1 MQVLLLILQIT
12 ELTKSQTFMSK
23 NEPKI
28 LMLGWEF
35 PPVINGGL
43 GVACHDLCIALSK
56 HAKVTMVIPKTYPDF
71 TIENLNLIGLNTID
85 AKTLRNISYRNDYKN
100 LEEVH
105 YVPSRLN
112 PYYSDHHAV
121 EHLPEIKSKYL
132 TPVEMGD
139 ETAEVFTID
148 DLYGGDVIEKVTVFG
163 KLTAK
168 LALTLDFDIIHAH
181 DWMTMAAGMEIKART
196 GKPLVMHIHS
206 LEVDRGGEAS
216 KGWVYQME
224 KKGMEYADVLM
235 PVSNFTAN
243 VIHQHYGIGKHKIFP
258 VHNGIRPVKAYKGKK
273 RFKEKV
279 VLFVGRLTRQKGPEF
294 FLEIASRVLEVRQD
308 VRFVMAG
315 TGDAFHRLLEKSSYK
330 HIGNRF
336 HLTGFLNLEK
346 VHEML
351 SIADVYCMPSVSEP
365 FGLSAVEAAQFGVP
379 VVLSKQSGAAEV
391 MKGSLTFDFW
401 DINRASEYIIR
412 LLDDDVLRDKVIA
425 DANKDLESIS
435 WDLSAD
441 KVLDGYR
448 KYKLYME

>member
-1 MQVLLLILQIT
+1 MNKKQ
-12 ELTKSQTFMSK
+12 
-23 NEPKI
+23 PKI

-56 HAKVTMVIPKTYPDF
+56 HARVTMVIPKTYPEF
-71 TIENLNLIGLNTID
+71 TIENLELIGLNTID
-85 AKTLRNISYRNDYKN
+85 AKTLRNISYQQDYKQ

-112 PYYSDHHAV
+112 PYYNQAPSAGN
-121 EHLPEIKSKYL
+121 LPEIKSKYL
-132 TPVEMGD
+132 TPVEIDGQ
-139 ETAEVFTID
+139 TAEVFTIE

-163 KLTAK
+163 KLTAN
-168 LALTLDFDIIHAH
+168 LASKLDFDIIHAH

-206 LEVDRGGEAS
+206 LEVDRGGESS

-224 KKGMEYADVLM
+224 KRGMEYADLLM

-258 VHNGIRPVKAYKGKK
+258 VHNGIRPVKAFK
-273 RFKEKV
+273 REKPFKEKV
-279 VLFVGRLTRQKGPEF
+279 VLFVGRLTRQKGPEY

-315 TGDAFHRLLEKSSYK
+315 TGDAFHRLLDKSSYR
-330 HIGNRF
+330 HLGNRF

-365 FGLSAVEAAQFGVP
+365 FGLSAVEAAQFGIP
-379 VVLSKQSGAAEV
+379 VV
-391 MKGSLTFDFW
+391 
-401 DINRASEYIIR
+401 
-412 LLDDDVLRDKVIA
+412 
-425 DANKDLESIS
+425 IS
-435 WDLSAD
+435 HFRFL
-441 KVLDGYR
+441 GY
-448 KYKLYME
+448 

>member
-1 MQVLLLILQIT
+1 
-12 ELTKSQTFMSK
+12 MSK
-23 NEPKI
+23 KGPKI

-56 HAKVTMVIPKTYPDF
+56 KARVTMVIPKTYPDF
-71 TIENLNLIGLNTID
+71 TMTELELIGLNTID
-85 AKTLRNISYRNDYKN
+85 ARTMRNITYKNEYKN

-105 YVPSRLN
+105 YIPSSLN
-112 PYYSDHHAV
+112 PYYHEPAVKDHG
-121 EHLPEIKSKYL
+121 PQIKSKYL
-132 TPVEMGD
+132 TEVRIGD

-148 DLYGGDVIEKVTVFG
+148 DLYGGDVIEKVTVYG

-168 LALTLDFDIIHAH
+168 LAQNLEFDVIHAH
-181 DWMTMAAGMEIKART
+181 DWMTMAAGMEIKAQS

-206 LEVDRGGEAS
+206 LEVDRGGEQS

-224 KKGMEYADVLM
+224 KRGMEYADLLM

-243 VIHQHYGIGKHKIFP
+243 VIHQHYGISRSKIFP
-258 VHNGIRPVKAYKGKK
+258 VHNGIRPVKAFKSKK
-273 RFKEKV
+273 PYKEKI
-279 VLFVGRLTRQKGPEF
+279 VLFVGRLTRQKGPEY

-308 VRFVMAG
+308 VRFIMAG
-315 TGDAFHRLLEKSSYK
+315 TGDAFNRLLEKSSYK
-330 HIGNRF
+330 HLGNRF

-365 FGLSAVEAAQFGVP
+365 FGLSAIEAAQFGIP
-379 VVLSKQSGAAEV
+379 VVISKQSGAAEV
-391 MKGSLTFDFW
+391 MKGSLTFDYW

-412 LLDDDVLRDKVIA
+412 LLDDEVLRKKVID
-425 DANKDLESIS
+425 DANSDLEHIS
-435 WDLSAD
+435 WEISAD
-441 KVLDGYR
+441 KVLDGYGR
-448 KYKLYME
+448 LNLS

>member
-1 MQVLLLILQIT
+1 MN
-12 ELTKSQTFMSK
+12 K
-23 NEPKI
+23 NGPKI

-43 GVACHDLCIALSK
+43 GVACHDLCIALAK
-56 HAKVTMVIPKTYPDF
+56 HARVTMVIPKTYPHF
-71 TIENLNLIGLNTID
+71 TMTELELIGLNTID
-85 AKTLRNISYRNDYKN
+85 ARTLRNISYKNEYKN

-105 YVPSRLN
+105 YIPSSLD
-112 PYYSDHHAV
+112 PYYHQPSGSD
-121 EHLPEIKSKYL
+121 HLPEIKSKYL
-132 TPVEMGD
+132 TPVKIGD

-168 LALTLDFDIIHAH
+168 LAMNLDFDVIHAH
-181 DWMTMAAGMEIKART
+181 DWMTMAAGMEIKALT
-196 GKPLVMHIHS
+196 GKPLIMHIHS

-224 KKGMEYADVLM
+224 KRGMEYADLLM

-243 VIHQHYGIGKHKIFP
+243 VINQHYGISRSKIFP
-258 VHNGIRPVKAYKGKK
+258 VHNGIRPVKAFKGVKP
-273 RFKEKV
+273 FKEKI
-279 VLFVGRLTRQKGPEF
+279 VLFVGRLTRQKGPEY

-315 TGDAFHRLLEKSSYK
+315 TGDAFHRLLEKSSFK
-330 HIGNRF
+330 HLGNRF

-351 SIADVYCMPSVSEP
+351 SVADVYCMPSVSEP
-365 FGLSAVEAAQFGVP
+365 FGLSAIEAAQFGIP
-379 VVLSKQSGAAEV
+379 VVISKQSGAAEV

-412 LLDDDVLRDKVIA
+412 LLDDEVLRNKVID
-425 DANKDLESIS
+425 DANIDLETIS
-435 WDLSAD
+435 WDLSAE
-441 KVLDGYR
+441 KVLQGYR
-448 KYKLYME
+448 QFNLVEEETLVND

>member
-1 MQVLLLILQIT
+1 
-12 ELTKSQTFMSK
+12 MSK
-23 NEPKI
+23 KELKI

-35 PPVINGGL
+35 PPIINGGL
-43 GVACHDLCIALSK
+43 GVACHDLCIALTK
-56 HAKVTMVIPKTYPDF
+56 HARVTMVIPKTYPDF
-71 TIENLNLIGLNTID
+71 SIENLELIGLNTID
-85 AKTLRNISYRNDYKN
+85 AKTLRNISYKNDYKK

-112 PYYSDHHAV
+112 PYYNETGDES
-121 EHLPEIKSKYL
+121 ELPEIKSKYL
-132 TPVEMGD
+132 TPVEIGD
-139 ETAEVFTID
+139 ETVEVFNIE

-168 LALTLDFDIIHAH
+168 LAMKLDFDIIHAH
-181 DWMTMAAGMEIKART
+181 DWMTMAAGMEIKKLT

-224 KKGMEYADVLM
+224 KRGMEYADLLM
-235 PVSNFTAN
+235 PVSHFTAN

-258 VHNGIRPVKAYKGKK
+258 VHNGIRPVKTFKGKK
-273 RFKEKV
+273 PFKEKI
-279 VLFVGRLTRQKGPEF
+279 VLFVGRLTRQKGPEY
-294 FLEIASRVLEVRQD
+294 FLEIASRVLETRQD

-346 VHEML
+346 VHQML

-365 FGLSAVEAAQFGVP
+365 FGLSAVEAAQFGIPAVI
-379 VVLSKQSGAAEV
+379 SKQSGASEV

-401 DINRASEYIIR
+401 DINRASEYIIK
-412 LLDDDVLRDKVIA
+412 LLDDDVLRNKVVEDANVDLENISWELSAEKVIQ
-425 DANKDLESIS
+425 
-435 WDLSAD
+435 
-441 KVLDGYR
+441 GYE
-448 KYKLYME
+448 KYKLFLD

>member
-1 MQVLLLILQIT
+1 MG
-12 ELTKSQTFMSK
+12 K
-23 NEPKI
+23 NELKI

-35 PPVINGGL
+35 PPIINGGL
-43 GVACHDLCIALSK
+43 GVACHDLCIALTK
-56 HAKVTMVIPKTYPDF
+56 HARVTMVIPKTYPDF
-71 TIENLNLIGLNTID
+71 SIENLELIGLNTID
-85 AKTLRNISYRNDYKN
+85 AKTLRNISYKNDYKK

-112 PYYSDHHAV
+112 PYYNETGNGH
-121 EHLPEIKSKYL
+121 ELPEIKSKYL
-132 TPVEMGD
+132 TPVEIGN
-139 ETAEVFTID
+139 ETVEVFNIE

-168 LALTLDFDIIHAH
+168 LAMKLDFDIIHAH
-181 DWMTMAAGMEIKART
+181 DWMTMAAGMEIKALT

-224 KKGMEYADVLM
+224 KRGMEYADLLM
-235 PVSNFTAN
+235 PVSHFTAN

-258 VHNGIRPVKAYKGKK
+258 VHNGIRPVKAYKS
-273 RFKEKV
+273 RRPFKEKI
-279 VLFVGRLTRQKGPEF
+279 VLFVGRLTRQKGPEY
-294 FLEIASRVLEVRQD
+294 FLEIASRVLETRQD

-346 VHEML
+346 VHQML
-351 SIADVYCMPSVSEP
+351 SVADVYCMPSVSEP

-379 VVLSKQSGAAEV
+379 VVISKQSGAAEV

-401 DINRASEYIIR
+401 DINRAAEYIIK
-412 LLDDDVLRDKVIA
+412 LLDDDVLRKKVVEDANTDLENISWELSAEKVI
-425 DANKDLESIS
+425 E
-435 WDLSAD
+435 
-441 KVLDGYR
+441 GYR
-448 KYKLYME
+448 KYKLFID